1 MFPQGQLAPIS
12 PIVGSGPVS
21 GGNPYHMH
29 SSTGIMILFLAL
41 ERVLAS
47 HPPDPHFVHDMF
59 PTEIRNAGAHLNPY
73 HVGQELPAVKM
84 NTVFTRP
91 ICLRQAV
98 LCPSPQVRKSS
109 NVGRILPG
117 HEEHDFLCD
126 IYDSL
131 FSVLDLHGFS
141 DIMIL
146 YSWCSCWVSCIKLC
160 IDDNNMT
167 PMPYHLPP
175 AFASC
180 PMFYVLLTLHYIPNN
195 GRNGPALVYSNWM
208 QTV

>member
-1 MFPQGQLAPIS
+1 M
-12 PIVGSGPVS
+12 
-21 GGNPYHMH
+21 N

-41 ERVLAS
+41 ERVQNNAPKNRLCALVAS

-59 PTEIRNAGAHLNPY
+59 PTEIRNAGAHLKFTPTMSI
-73 HVGQELPAVKM
+73 HVGQELPAVEM

-98 LCPSPQVRKSS
+98 LCPSPQVR
-109 NVGRILPG
+109 VGRQMLVEFFRVRNMISYVTSMIPSSQCWICM
-117 HEEHDFLCD
+117 DFP
-126 IYDSL
+126 I
-131 FSVLDLHGFS
+131 FS
-141 DIMIL
+141 DMIL

-175 AFASC
+175 AFYE
-180 PMFYVLLTLHYIPNN
+180 PYTTLH
-195 GRNGPALVYSNWM
+195 SE
-208 QTV
+208 

>member
-1 MFPQGQLAPIS
+1 MM
-12 PIVGSGPVS
+12 GSGPVS

-41 ERVLAS
+41 ERVQNNAPKNRLCALVAS

-59 PTEIRNAGAHLNPY
+59 PTEIRNAGAHLKFTPTMSDKSCPRSKWTLFS
-73 HVGQELPAVKM
+73 HAPFVSARRCFARLLRFESRQMLVEFFRAVRNM
-84 NTVFTRP
+84 ISYVTVT
-91 ICLRQAV
+91 
-98 LCPSPQVRKSS
+98 S
-109 NVGRILPG
+109 N
-117 HEEHDFLCD
+117 D

-141 DIMIL
+141 DMIL
-146 YSWCSCWVSCIKLC
+146 YWWCSCWGSCIKLC

-180 PMFYVLLTLHYIPNN
+180 PMFYVLWTLHYIPK
-195 GRNGPALVYSNWM
+195 
-208 QTV
+208 